1 MTTLNASTRRNF
13 LTLLGLSAVSVSCG
27 TAATGASSGKDQTK
41 TLRYQGWAGQVTLP
55 ELAEDLGYLKDVRLK
70 WVGNTTSGPQDI
82 QSAATGQIDF
92 GGAFNGAVVKL
103 AANEAPIKAVIS
115 YYGSDKD
122 AYNGYYV
129 LGDSPIHSARDLIG
143 KKVGMNTL
151 GAHAE
156 ALLDIYLERGGLSP
170 GQVGKVEPL
179 VVPPV
184 NTEQSLRQRQIE
196 VAVLGGILHDKA
208 LAKGGIRPL
217 FTDYELLGAFS
228 AGTYVMT
235 DRFLQQNPDT
245 ARTFVTAV
253 GRAIEWSRSTP
264 RKEVV
269 ARMTDIVKKRGRNE
283 EVAPLKYWR
292 SYGVAET
299 AGRIKGEELQLWI
312 DWLTERG
319 DIKKSQVNLPE
330 LYTNEFN
337 AHGGDGAGVPSA
349 ASSDSSSPSSS
360 SSPSKSGS

>member
-1 MTTLNASTRRNF
+1 MTTSTASSRRQF
-13 LTLLGLSAVSVSCG
+13 LTLLGLSAVAVSCG
-27 TAATGASSGKDQTK
+27 TTATAGSSGKGRTK

-55 ELAEDLGYLKDVRLK
+55 ELAEDLGYLEDVKLE
-70 WVGNTTSGPQDI
+70 WVGNTISGPQDI
-82 QSAATGQIDF
+82 QSAATGQTDF

-103 AANEAPIKAVIS
+103 AANKTPVKAVIS

-122 AYNGYYV
+122 AYSGYYV
-129 LGDSPIHSARDLIG
+129 LKDSPIRSARDLIG
-143 KKVGMNTL
+143 TKVGMNTL

-156 ALLDIYLERGGLSP
+156 AMLDIYLQRGGLSRAEI
-170 GQVGKVEPL
+170 GKVEPL

-184 NTEQSLRQRQIE
+184 NTEQSLRQKQIE
-196 VAVLGGILHDKA
+196 VAVLGGILRDKA
-208 LAKGGIRPL
+208 LAAGGIRPL
-217 FTDYELLGAFS
+217 FTDYGLLGAFS

-235 DRFLQQNPDT
+235 DRFLKQNPDT
-245 ARTFVTAV
+245 ARIFVTAV

-264 RKEVV
+264 HEEVI

-283 EVAPLKYWR
+283 DTAPLKYWR

-299 AGRIKGEELQLWI
+299 AGRITGKELQLWI

-319 DIKKSQVNLPE
+319 DIEKGQVTLSE

-337 AHGGDGAGVPSA
+337 ANSGGSAPSA
-349 ASSDSSSPSSS
+349 SPSSS
-360 SSPSKSGS
+360 ASTSGS